1 MNKLKIIG
9 ITTQTSNN
17 DSQAIDDLGK
27 LWHQFFDENII
38 AKIPNAISS
47 NIYSVYTDYESDFT
61 GKYTITRSALL
72 NEINF

>member
-9 ITTQTSNN
+9 IATQTSNN

-27 LWHQFFDENII
+27 LWHQFFDENIMT
-38 AKIPNAISS
+38 KIPNTISS